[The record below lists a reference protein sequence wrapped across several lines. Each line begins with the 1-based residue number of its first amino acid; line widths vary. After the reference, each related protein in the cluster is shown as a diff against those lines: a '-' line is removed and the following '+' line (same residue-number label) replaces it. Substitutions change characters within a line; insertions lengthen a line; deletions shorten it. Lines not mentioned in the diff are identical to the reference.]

1 MARLSLRAVQKL
13 TCKKRDA
20 WWTVFLVDPVATRM
34 LLVFARFRFI
44 TPNRVTWAALFIGL
58 ASAGFFLEGDRR
70 SLLIG
75 ALLYHLSFILDCIDG
90 KLARLKGNGTVFGG
104 WLDYVFDRIRVLF
117 CALALMGGQF
127 LRTDD
132 ERFLLAALAVV
143 FLDMLRYVDAL
154 QIYKMRMSMRTK
166 IEKVTK
172 SRAEADRVERE
183 AQEEAERTRQED
195 ARAHADRTR
204 QTGRTHPTADGR
216 TYPTG
221 DGRTH
226 PTADGRTYPTDP
238 SRTHPTAPGRTYP
251 EHTDHTHPAPPAQDA
266 AEPERPEP
274 AAPQVVFMEDLLRDN
289 PSSSAEALR
298 EESGAANVVDLHEQ
312 FRDRF
317 PWYIRVRRAML
328 HTRVRPHLISGIEFQ
343 MFVFIVGPL
352 IGRILWTTVVS
363 AALLM
368 LFELVIMYK
377 FWLSTRDFTRVME
390 ELDPTPTTAGTIAP
404 QLHKGRHR
412 HRRAVED
419 ALLEDERYRA
429 PGPEE
434 NPFFQPYPQP
444 QFHQLDP
451 EEARDLPGIPTPRGE
466 SPDVL
471 TQPIRIRPFSKPTW
485 ADAGAEAEHEGR
497 GR

>member
-1 MARLSLRAVQKL
+1 MTRLSLRAVQKL

-20 WWTVFLVDPVATRM
+20 WWTVFLVDPVATRI
-34 LLVFARFRFI
+34 LLVVARFRFI

-58 ASAGFFLEGDRR
+58 GSAGFFLEGDRR

-75 ALLYHLSFILDCIDG
+75 ALLYHVSFILDCIDG

-132 ERFLLAALAVV
+132 ERYLLAALAVV

-154 QIYKMRMSMRTK
+154 QIYKMRMSMRGK

-172 SRAEADRVERE
+172 QKAAAERAEREAEADEAARPDHRE
-183 AQEEAERTRQED
+183 TAAHAERPD
-195 ARAHADRTR
+195 AASPLRADRAPSAAPVGTDR
-204 QTGRTHPTADGR
+204 AAGPAGADR
-216 TYPTG
+216 
-221 DGRTH
+221 
-226 PTADGRTYPTDP
+226 
-238 SRTHPTAPGRTYP
+238 
-251 EHTDHTHPAPPAQDA
+251 PA
-266 AEPERPEP
+266 

-289 PSSSAEALR
+289 PGTSAEALR
-298 EESGAANVVDLHEQ
+298 DEATEAGAGNVVDLHEQ

-328 HTRVRPHLISGIEFQ
+328 RTRVRPHLISGIEFQ
-343 MFVFIVGPL
+343 MFIFIVGPL
-352 IGRILWTTVVS
+352 VGRILWTTVVS

-412 HRRAVED
+412 QRRAEAD
-419 ALLEDERYRA
+419 ALLQDERYQA
-429 PGPEE
+429 PEPEE

-444 QFHQLDP
+444 QFHRLD
-451 EEARDLPGIPTPRGE
+451 ARETHDLQAIPSPSGE

-471 TQPIRIRPFSKPTW
+471 TQPIRIRPFARPAW
-485 ADAGAEAEHEGR
+485 AETGAEAEHEGR